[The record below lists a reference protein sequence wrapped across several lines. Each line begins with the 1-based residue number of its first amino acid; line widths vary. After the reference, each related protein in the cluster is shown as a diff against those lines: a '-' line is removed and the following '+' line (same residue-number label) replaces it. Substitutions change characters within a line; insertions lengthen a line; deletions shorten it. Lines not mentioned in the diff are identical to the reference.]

1 MLLCVLDIRS
11 RAPSSERTLPVRTRI
26 NRSTTLARLR
36 CSSATRRM
44 ISQHLCNTMAALGCM
59 LPVQCIAL
67 LLLNLLP
74 LLALLLLSLLLPLC
88 LPSLSHELQSR
99 LLTLFAAFGDE
110 RCF

>member
-1 MLLCVLDIRS
+1 
-11 RAPSSERTLPVRTRI
+11 
-26 NRSTTLARLR
+26 
-36 CSSATRRM
+36 
-44 ISQHLCNTMAALGCM
+44 M